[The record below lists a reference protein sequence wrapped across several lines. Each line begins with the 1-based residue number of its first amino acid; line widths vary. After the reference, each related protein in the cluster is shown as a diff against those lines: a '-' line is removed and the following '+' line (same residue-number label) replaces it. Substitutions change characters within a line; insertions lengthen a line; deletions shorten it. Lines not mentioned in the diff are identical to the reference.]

1 MKSILLP
8 GSALALFVASITGT
22 DDPDLAVTFDDL
34 AEFTSAFHRR
44 SDFHFSFSCL
54 VLKSVKSF
62 NFQQLSFFTFLCC
75 GLQTRKRCA
84 TILPFR
90 KTVGTTVTRHKLSLS
105 LSSGNCFIPV
115 CGGIVPPEN
124 AERFPYST

>member
-62 NFQQLSFFTFLCC
+62 NFQQLSFFYLFVLRFADTKKVCNHPSLPEN
-75 GLQTRKRCA
+75 GRDNGDTSQTKLVIVFRKLLLSRCA
-84 TILPFR
+84 
-90 KTVGTTVTRHKLSLS
+90 V
-105 LSSGNCFIPV
+105 
-115 CGGIVPPEN
+115 E
-124 AERFPYST
+124 